1 MKFHET
7 ALPGALI
14 IELEPSQDER
24 GTFTRLWD
32 RDEFQRHG
40 LPATIDQCSSAYNK
54 AKGTLRGMHYQVAPH
69 EETKVV
75 ICAAGAIHDVIVD
88 LRAGSPTFRR
98 WHAVE
103 LSADNGIALYVPAG
117 LAHGYLTLREHTSVH
132 YLISGVY
139 SPDHARG
146 VRWNDPA
153 FGIRWPNDA
162 RIISPRDRQYPDF
175 AA

>member
-14 IELEPSQDER
+14 IELEPAQDER
-24 GTFTRLWD
+24 GAFTRLWD

-40 LPATIDQCSSAYNK
+40 LPATIDQCGSAYNK
-54 AKGTLRGMHYQVAPH
+54 AKGTLRGMHYQIAPR
-69 EETKVV
+69 EESKIV
-75 ICAAGAIHDVIVD
+75 ICVAGAMYDVIVD
-88 LRAGSPTFRR
+88 LRPASPSFRR
-98 WHAVE
+98 WFAAE
-103 LSADNGIALYVPAG
+103 LSVDNARALCVPAG
-117 LAHGYLTLREHTSVH
+117 FAHGYQTLRENTTVH

-153 FGIRWPNDA
+153 FGIQWPEDA
-162 RIISPRDRQYPDF
+162 RILSPRDRQYPDF